1 MLRIRLRRVGKRKH
15 AAYRVVVC
23 DQRTQRDG
31 AFIENLGSY
40 EPHAN
45 PPIATLNEE
54 SAKDWLSKGASP
66 SEAVE
71 KIFRR
76 SGIIEGGS
84 MERAQVTAKPAAEAP
99 AEVIEEAPAEAPE
112 AAAPEASE
120 EAPAETGES
129 VDEEATTEAP
139 VASAEEAPA
148 KDAPETDSSTEEE

>member
-40 EPHAN
+40 EPHAD
-45 PPIATLNEE
+45 PPLVTVNEK
-54 SAKDWLSKGASP
+54 SAKAWLSKGASP

-76 SGIIEGGS
+76 SGIIGDGIATP
-84 MERAQVTAKPAAEAP
+84 AQSPPTEDAPAATAEPATAEAP
-99 AEVIEEAPAEAPE
+99 ATATEEAPA
-112 AAAPEASE
+112 ASE
-120 EAPAETGES
+120 
-129 VDEEATTEAP
+129 P
-139 VASAEEAPA
+139 VAEPA
-148 KDAPETDSSTEEE
+148 SEDVV